1 MSQPLRLSDSQMDAV
16 MRAAQPLA
24 PNVRVAF
31 LEALAQ
37 VLAAQPVIGDG
48 SVGRAIAATQ
58 RLPLQGAPQPP
69 AKRCCTRLIRVR
81 ELHGPRR
88 SQARAQHSRSIMA
101 SLT

>member
-58 RLPLQGAPQPP
+58 RAFFDAP
-69 AKRCCTRLIRVR
+69 
-81 ELHGPRR
+81 ELGHCASHGKYD
-88 SQARAQHSRSIMA
+88 
-101 SLT
+101 

>member
-37 VLAAQPVIGDG
+37 VLAAQPEIGDG
-48 SVGRAIAATQ
+48 SVHRAIAATANEV
-58 RLPLQGAPQPP
+58 G
-69 AKRCCTRLIRVR
+69 T
-81 ELHGPRR
+81 
-88 SQARAQHSRSIMA
+88 ARASRSIR
-101 SLT
+101 SLCSRGFG

>member
-37 VLAAQPVIGDG
+37 VLAA
-48 SVGRAIAATQ
+48 
-58 RLPLQGAPQPP
+58 
-69 AKRCCTRLIRVR
+69 
-81 ELHGPRR
+81 
-88 SQARAQHSRSIMA
+88 
-101 SLT
+101 